1 MDVESVDCSAVAFR
15 SRSDQGFAALRLL
28 DNIQY
33 WVFGICGL
41 FVTEIH
47 ACGEAN
53 VDAAGGE
60 PEIDVRRH
68 YLAALAT
75 CHTSRF
81 DGADRVETG
90 GEIRPGPRPATK
102 ALVERLILL
111 VRRMIV
117 TAGGIGLARF
127 NQHVLCNVARAVE
140 DPPFDDNTLARHAGA
155 CDVAAEIILED
166 FKAGL
171 LGYETD
177 VDVGA
182 GRLRWRLRQIGR
194 NERRRCHVSSPAA
207 CFRTRSGG
215 VHAVRCRGGRGG
227 IPAAAMH

>member
-75 CHTSRF
+75 RHTSRF

-90 GEIRPGPRPATK
+90 GEIRPGSPPAPETPGRAPYPACQTDDCSGRRHWPATSRPA
-102 ALVERLILL
+102 R
-111 VRRMIV
+111 
-117 TAGGIGLARF
+117 
-127 NQHVLCNVARAVE
+127 
-140 DPPFDDNTLARHAGA
+140 P
-155 CDVAAEIILED
+155 
-166 FKAGL
+166 
-171 LGYETD
+171 
-177 VDVGA
+177 
-182 GRLRWRLRQIGR
+182 WRCGPR
-194 NERRRCHVSSPAA
+194 RRRCAL
-207 CFRTRSGG
+207 
-215 VHAVRCRGGRGG
+215 
-227 IPAAAMH
+227 

>member
-1 MDVESVDCSAVAFR
+1 MDVECVDCSAVAFR
-15 SRSDQGFAALRLL
+15 SRSDQGLAALRLL

-47 ACGEAN
+47 TCGEAN

-75 CHTSRF
+75 RHTSRF
-81 DGADRVETG
+81 DGADRVESG
-90 GEIRPGPRPATK
+90 DEIRPVPRPATK
-102 ALVERLILL
+102 ALIERLIPL

-117 TAGGIGLARF
+117 APGGIGLPRLD
-127 NQHVLCNVARAVE
+127 QHILGNVARAVE
-140 DPPFDDNTLARHAGA
+140 DAPFYDNTFASHAGT

-171 LGYETD
+171 LRYQTD
-177 VDVGA
+177 VDIGT
-182 GRLRWRLRQIGR
+182 GRLRWRLREIGR
-194 NERRRCHVSSPAA
+194 NERRRCHVSFPAA
-207 CFRTRSGG
+207 CSRTRSG
-215 VHAVRCRGGRGG
+215 VVRAVRCRSDKRG